1 MSETLRHPTTY
12 IKAIWAG
19 VTAFLGS
26 LLVALLTLQSAGV
39 EPVNPGQL
47 GWVEWLVITLTTLGA
62 FGGVF
67 GLKNAEVSQHQK
79 APETFKE
86 GEDH

>member
-1 MSETLRHPTTY
+1 MSETLAHPSTY

-19 VTAFLGS
+19 LTAFLGS

-39 EPVNPGQL
+39 DPVTPGQL
-47 GWVEWLVITLTTLGA
+47 GWIEWLTITLVTLGA

-67 GLKNAEVSQHQK
+67 GLKNSDVPGARKAAAK
-79 APETFKE
+79 APD
-86 GEDH
+86 GG